1 MTAALQRWAL
11 VPLRLVLGWGFVAH
25 GYAKLARGPAH
36 FVAIVDALG
45 TPAPA
50 VAAWAVIVVELAGG
64 LALLAGAF
72 VRPVSVALAV
82 VLMTALV
89 LVHLP
94 FGFSSVRLVEVTAAG
109 ARFGPVGYELS
120 LVYLVALAALAAS
133 APTPWSVDR
142 ARAGRAGAPK

>member
-1 MTAALQRWAL
+1 MTAAIQRWAL

-25 GYAKLARGPAH
+25 GYAKLARGPDH

-45 TPAPA
+45 APAPA
-50 VAAWAVIVVELAGG
+50 VAAWAVIIVELAGG

-72 VRPVSVALAV
+72 VRPVSLALAG
-82 VLMTALV
+82 VLLTALV

-94 FGFSSVRLVEVTAAG
+94 YGFSSVRLVEMTPAG

-120 LVYLVALAALAAS
+120 LVYLVGLAALAGS
-133 APTPWSVDR
+133 VPSPWSVDGARSRR
-142 ARAGRAGAPK
+142 APQ